1 MIRIK
6 WFGHS
11 AFLIYGDKGNIL
23 IDPYLNQN
31 PLSPVKAKDLNNI
44 DIILV
49 THGHFDHLGDT
60 IEIASNNKSKVI
72 AIAELSSYLSKFDID
87 TIGMNFGGKVEINGI
102 KIWMFPAV
110 HSSSI
115 IDENGNI
122 IYLGNPASFV
132 IEYDGKKIYH
142 AGDTMVFKDME
153 LISKIVDGIDL
164 ALLPIGGR
172 YIMDVD
178 QALIAIDLL
187 KPKYVI
193 PMHYNTWNIIKADP
207 YYLKEKAEEKGVKVF
222 ILKPG
227 EEIEI

>member
-1 MIRIK
+1 MIRVK

-23 IDPYLNQN
+23 IDPFLNEN
-31 PLSPVKAKDLNNI
+31 SLSPVKANELNDI

-60 IEIASNNKSKVI
+60 IEIATRNKSKVV
-72 AIAELSSYLSKFDID
+72 AIAELATYLSKFGID
-87 TIGMNFGGKVEINGI
+87 TLGMNFGGKVEINGI
-102 KIWMFPAV
+102 KIWMFPAI

-115 IDENGNI
+115 IDNTGKI
-122 IYLGNPASFV
+122 IYMGNPASFL
-132 IEYDGKKIYH
+132 IEYNGRRIYH

-153 LISKIVDGIDL
+153 LIPKIAGEIDL

-172 YIMDVD
+172 YVMDVA
-178 QALIAIDLL
+178 QALIALDLL
-187 KPKYVI
+187 KPKKVI
-193 PMHYNTWNIIKADP
+193 PMHYNTWNIIRADP
-207 YYLKEKAEEKGVKVF
+207 YYFKEKAKEKGVEVYV
-222 ILKPG
+222 INPG